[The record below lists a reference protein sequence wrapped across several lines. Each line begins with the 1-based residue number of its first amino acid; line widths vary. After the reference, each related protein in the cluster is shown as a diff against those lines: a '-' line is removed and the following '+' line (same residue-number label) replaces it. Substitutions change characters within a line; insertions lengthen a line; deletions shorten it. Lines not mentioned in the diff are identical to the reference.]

1 MALRRPIDCSYYFG
15 MNLRD
20 LRYLVALADERH
32 FGKAAER
39 CFVSQ
44 PTLSAQIR
52 KLEEYLGVPL
62 VERQPRRVAM
72 TATGAKVVQRAR
84 VLLQE
89 ADAIVELAKTD
100 RDPLAGA
107 LKLALIPTVGP
118 YLLPHVAGRLRREVP
133 RLKLML
139 YEYQTEHLLER
150 LRAGEIDVGILALPV
165 QLDGLESAQLYDEP
179 FTLAVPAAHP
189 LAERERVKIED
200 LRGETLLL
208 LEDGHCLRDQALE
221 VCSRVPVNEAQDY
234 RATSLETL
242 RQMVAAGHGITLLP
256 ELAAETPVGTARGLR
271 VKQFTK
277 PAPVRTIGAV
287 WRKSTTR
294 APAIDAIVA
303 TIRSAMKE
311 GTRK

>member
-1 MALRRPIDCSYYFG
+1 MRLPIGEGYYSS

-44 PTLSAQIR
+44 PTLSAQVR

-62 VERQPRRVAM
+62 VERQPKRVAL
-72 TATGAKVVQRAR
+72 TPTGAKIVQRAR
-84 VLLQE
+84 MLLQE

-100 RDPLAGA
+100 RDPLAGP
-107 LKLALIPTVGP
+107 LKLGLIPTVGP
-118 YLLPHVAGRLRREVP
+118 YLLPHVAGRLRKELP

-139 YEYQTEHLLER
+139 YEYQTGPLLEK
-150 LRAGEIDVGILALPV
+150 LRAGELDVGVVALPV
-165 QLDGLESAQLYDEP
+165 ALDGLDAADLYEEP
-179 FTLAVPAAHP
+179 FTVAVPASHA
-189 LAERERVKIED
+189 LADHDRIKIDD

-221 VCSRVPVNEAQDY
+221 VCSRIRVNEAQDY

-256 ELAAETPVGTARGLR
+256 ELAADTPVGTARGMR
-271 VKQFTK
+271 VKPFTR
-277 PAPVRTIGAV
+277 PAPSRTIGAV

-294 APAIDAIVA
+294 APAIEAIVIA
-303 TIRSAMKE
+303 VRSAMRQE
-311 GTRK
+311 SRK